1 MQSDAPLL
9 KEIDAFLRKWNMT
22 DSRFG
27 REATG
32 EADLVRTL
40 RAGRSPTLRTVAKI
54 REFMGG
60 YRG

>member
-9 KEIDAFLRKWNMT
+9 KEIDAFLCKWNMT

-32 EADLVRTL
+32 EADLIRTL

-54 REFMGG
+54 RKFMGG